1 MLADC
6 VVFSVIITPVSFT
19 SSPSNLHIFHEHH
32 VATLNEVREAQQEE
46 DERNNSRH
54 QQASAA
60 RAARFLGQGATGNP
74 ATSDSWWK
82 EEPAS
87 ERAFLKPTGV
97 LDESHGT

>member
-1 MLADC
+1 VFVL
-6 VVFSVIITPVSFT
+6 FSVIITPVSFT
-19 SSPSNLHIFHEHH
+19 SSPSDLRIFHEHH

-46 DERNNSRH
+46 DERKNSRH
-54 QQASAA
+54 QRASAVKA
-60 RAARFLGQGATGNP
+60 TRFLGKGATGHP
-74 ATSDSWWK
+74 APSDSWWK